1 MSLGSVPQEQISSSR
16 EKSAESSSHW
26 ELGCGCNVTDV
37 HGASVAGE
45 QGTHSSAVGASA
57 GVAVTG
63 EASALN
69 SMVKPGSSSEDMDAM
84 LLFFEKK
91 KEKKKKKKREQ

>member
-1 MSLGSVPQEQISSSR
+1 MMLGSVPAEQISSSR
-16 EKSAESSSHW
+16 EKSAESSSDW
-26 ELGCGCNVTDV
+26 TLGCGCNAADV

-45 QGTHSSAVGASA
+45 QSILHSSAVGPFA

-69 SMVKPGSSSEDMDAM
+69 SMVKLGSSSEDMDAM
-84 LLFFEKK
+84 LL
-91 KEKKKKKKREQ
+91 KEQREQ